1 MNGDPFARRGSPGR
15 SALARPGF
23 PAPPPARRL
32 LLAWTLL
39 LLASACAPPRPSNLV
54 LVSIDTLRAGLLGC
68 YGYGRPTSP
77 TLDALAARGVLFE
90 RAMATAPWTLPS
102 HASLLSGLYPSRHG
116 VRRAGALLPEDVR
129 PWAERLR
136 EQGFATAAVVN
147 SRWLG
152 DDSGLQRGFHDF
164 LRVDDAVHRREPSAV
179 GGLAGGWLSENRR
192 EPFFLFVHFYDVHS
206 NYWSLPRYEE
216 EFLRPYRGPLDGST
230 AQLRAVRDGHLELGP
245 ADVRHLI
252 DRYAAG
258 IRQLDDVLAQLVGI
272 LRDAGLLESTLVILT
287 SDHGEEFLD
296 HGDVMHG
303 RTQFEEVMHVPLVL
317 VGPGLP
323 AGLRVREPVSLV
335 DVMPTAFALLGRP
348 VPPGLDGLD
357 LSPLWERPG
366 ASLGR
371 RFLFG
376 EADWRNDEADV
387 TRSVRSGRWK
397 LVLDRRTGES
407 RLYDLARDPR
417 ERQDVQ
423 ADRPK
428 VAERLRAELEEFM
441 RDAREAP
448 APAELTPEEIERLE
462 ELGYL

>member
-1 MNGDPFARRGSPGR
+1 MARFGS
-15 SALARPGF
+15 
-23 PAPPPARRL
+23 PAPPAGAL
-32 LLAWTLL
+32 LLAAALL
-39 LLASACAPPRPSNLV
+39 LLGSACTPQGPKNLV

-68 YGYGRPTSP
+68 YGYERPTSP

-116 VRRAGALLPEDVR
+116 VRRAGAVLPEDVR
-129 PWAERLR
+129 PWAARLR
-136 EQGFATAAVVN
+136 EHGFATAAVVN

-152 DDSGLQRGFHDF
+152 DDSGLERGFDDF
-164 LRVDDAVHRREPSAV
+164 LRVDDAVDRREPSAV
-179 GGLAGGWLSENRR
+179 GGLAEGWLSENRR

-230 AQLRAVRDGHLELGP
+230 AQLRAVRDGRLELGK

-258 IRQLDDVLAQLVGI
+258 IRQLDDVLAHLVAV
-272 LRDAGLLESTLVILT
+272 LREEGLLESTLLILT

-303 RTQFEEVMHVPLVL
+303 RTQFQEVMHVPLL
-317 VGPGLP
+317 FVGPALP
-323 AGLRVREPVSLV
+323 AGVRVREPVSLV
-335 DVMPTAFALLGRP
+335 DVMPTAFAVLGQP
-348 VPPGLDGLD
+348 VPRGLDGLD
-357 LSPLWERPG
+357 LSPLWQRPG
-366 ASLGR
+366 ASLGE

-376 EADWRNDEADV
+376 EADWRNDEDDV

-397 LVLDRRTGES
+397 LVFDRRTGER
-407 RLYDLARDPR
+407 RLYDLGRDPR
-417 ERQDVQ
+417 ERRDVQ
-423 ADRPK
+423 AEHPEL
-428 VAERLRAELEEFM
+428 AQRLHAELEQFM
-441 RDAREAP
+441 REARETP
-448 APAELTPEEIERLE
+448 PPAELSPEEIERLE